1 MQSFKASKL
10 QEFLIKTIAYADIF
24 DYPLRLDEIKKYLIG
39 ERAEKILIDR
49 KSIGEKEG
57 FYFLKGREGIVET
70 RKEREKWS
78 GRKLIIAQ
86 RTAEKLKIIPF
97 VKMIGITGALS
108 MDNCQEDDDIDL
120 LIITD
125 ADCLWLT
132 RLLII
137 LLSPL
142 LGIKRRKPKER
153 NVKDKIC
160 FNLFLDESHLKIE
173 PESLFLAHEIVQIKP
188 VYDKGGVHYKF
199 IRENRW
205 VEEYLPNAVSVNN
218 VTMKQSNNCHFIT
231 SLLHSFIVVFDQ
243 VCFYF
248 QYQYMKPKVTC
259 EKVSQY
265 QAFFHPRDLSDK
277 IQKEF
282 ERRVESMVF

>member
-160 FNLFLDESHLKIE
+160 FNLFLEENHLKIE
-173 PESLFLAHEIVQIKP
+173 PENLFLAHEICQERPIFDRNNTYTRFIK
-188 VYDKGGVHYKF
+188 
-199 IRENRW
+199 ENEW
-205 VEEYLPNAVSVNN
+205 VSNFLPNAKNSSKFKIQNSKFKKNRILSFFNN
-218 VTMKQSNNCHFIT
+218 LAFRLQFW
-231 SLLHSFIVVFDQ
+231 
-243 VCFYF
+243 
-248 QYQYMKPKVTC
+248 YMKPKMTV
-259 EKVSQY
+259 ERVNLH
-265 QAFFHPRDLSDK
+265 QAFFHPGNMEMEVENKYRQSLSLLGLDN
-277 IQKEF
+277 
-282 ERRVESMVF
+282 S